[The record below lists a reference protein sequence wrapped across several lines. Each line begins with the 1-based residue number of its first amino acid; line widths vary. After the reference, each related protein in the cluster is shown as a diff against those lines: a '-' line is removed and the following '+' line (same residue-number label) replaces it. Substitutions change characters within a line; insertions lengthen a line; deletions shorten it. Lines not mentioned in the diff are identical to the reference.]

1 MMMTAA
7 RWPCTIGRWTTA
19 DGARTV
25 QNPWLPN
32 QNQFSSFLF
41 PICVITHST
50 KGEHSPLT
58 LTCLFCF
65 FSLCFHIRH
74 DSQKQKLKRTFFFF
88 FLNKKYVG
96 RDEKE
101 KEYSNALLRI
111 HDECAVWGPTERA
124 QPRPMK
130 WPIKLSHIY
139 YNIHTF
145 LLNVGTGTHST
156 LGAAFINLTFS
167 LYTLYTHTHN
177 I

>member
-1 MMMTAA
+1 MIFSCFIAIICHDDDGRPVAVHNWTMNNC
-7 RWPCTIGRWTTA
+7 RW
-19 DGARTV
+19 GAY
-25 QNPWLPN
+25 
-32 QNQFSSFLF
+32 
-41 PICVITHST
+41 ST
-50 KGEHSPLT
+50 KPLT
-58 LTCLFCF
+58 TKSKSILL
-65 FSLCFHIRH
+65 FSLSYMCNNTQH
-74 DSQKQKLKRTFFFF
+74 KRGTQSADPDLLVSFFLPLFSYSTRLSKTETKENIFFF

-156 LGAAFINLTFS
+156 LGAAYKPNLT
-167 LYTLYTHTHN
+167 
-177 I
+177 